1 MGADAV
7 ESALEQ
13 VRGPAGDMMD
23 KLDED
28 IQLKITARVKASTR
42 SLLRD
47 TIFSIVP
54 LVVLAGLQS
63 LV

>member
-1 MGADAV
+1 M
-7 ESALEQ
+7 S
-13 VRGPAGDMMD
+13 

-28 IQLKITARVKASTR
+28 IQSRITARAKASTR

-47 TIFSIVP
+47 TIFSIAP
-54 LVVLAGLQS
+54 LAVLAGLQS

>member
-1 MGADAV
+1 MG
-7 ESALEQ
+7 
-13 VRGPAGDMMD
+13 

-28 IQLKITARVKASTR
+28 IQLKITTRVKASTR

-47 TIFSIVP
+47 TIFSIAP